1 MTTTPFRR
9 RQVEMIM
16 VVVVPNTLASR
27 RMVRNYNL
35 QVMRVKR
42 VVRMSAYVSQTIVDR
57 DVNFWSNI
65 IQTMTYNLKM
75 EGLVSLA
82 MNLRQ
87 LSTITCLQ

>member
-1 MTTTPFRR
+1 
-9 RQVEMIM
+9 M
-16 VVVVPNTLASR
+16 VVVVPHTLASR

-42 VVRMSAYVSQTIVDR
+42 VVGMSAYVSQTIVDR

-65 IQTMTYNLKM
+65 IETVTYNVKM

-82 MNLRQ
+82 MIPRPLPTM
-87 LSTITCLQ
+87 LLI